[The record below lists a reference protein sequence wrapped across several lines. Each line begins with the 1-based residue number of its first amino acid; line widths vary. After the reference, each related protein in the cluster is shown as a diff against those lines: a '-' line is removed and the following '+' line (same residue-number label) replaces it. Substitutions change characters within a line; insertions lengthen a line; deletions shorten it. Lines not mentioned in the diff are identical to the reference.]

1 MGDFSRV
8 YEMVTS
14 LERDRQQRFYG
25 KYRGIVT
32 DNNDPEQQGRI
43 RARVPELLGNDELGW
58 AMPSVPFA
66 PPSHGMLALP
76 EIDSNVWVEFE
87 AGDPSRP
94 IWTGCWWPA
103 GQAPSISSPAVKIFE
118 TAQGNRIT
126 WDDTSG
132 SEAITIQDKSG
143 ATITLNQ
150 QGIELKKGGMNIK
163 VTDSEISINEGAL
176 TVM

>member
-1 MGDFSRV
+1 MSTISALQDGLLQV
-8 YEMVTS
+8 M
-14 LERDRQQRFYG
+14 QQQRSRFYG
-25 KYRGIVT
+25 KFRAIVT

-43 RARVPELLGNDELGW
+43 RVKVPEVFQDEETGW

-94 IWTGCWWPA
+94 IWTGCWWPS
-103 GQAPSISSPAVKIFE
+103 GKAPSISSPAVKIFE
-118 TAQGNRIT
+118 TAEGNRIT

-132 SEAITIQDKSG
+132 SEAITIQDKNG

-150 QGIELKKGGMNIK
+150 QGIELTKGGMSIK
-163 VTDSEISINEGAL
+163 VTDTQISINDGAL
-176 TVM
+176 TVT